1 MSNRFISLIC
11 LIFKY
16 ITANMNKYILYFFA
30 FTQILS
36 CDLSKRKEQ
45 PKKEDKNLK
54 AFEKILTDCSISEK
68 DKESIVKNFYKKNT
82 ILISRII
89 EDSPNQFEI
98 IFRLFNINKYDIK
111 TKEKLLSEY
120 FSLMRKFYND
130 KKNFSKNELINLL
143 LSVIDNKKDYPKKL
157 KTIVELNNKNNKEDE
172 NKKIYSELETFIS
185 KHGKPTSSS
194 TINEINKDID
204 KCLEKYDNLKIIK
217 FINSRIEKINNGQI
231 TEIKIDLK
239 PYIDKYKVKEYEN
252 ITKIFDD
259 LFKEIGNEKNEN
271 TIIDKLKKCLRTLT
285 ETNIQEYIKNHVNKT
300 LENND
305 LFDIHIDGI
314 VDKKIKLTIKNDKY
328 DIMSD
333 LDIKDINL
341 KWENDYKIT
350 VYNKKNYTLL
360 NFKKSSIIDCFKK
373 FEELSQERPLENNDF
388 YSLFIDYLDKI
399 KDFLKD
405 VDSLENSLKN
415 LITDQKRLKQIM
427 DGVYN
432 TLQDKLFNNVLPYNY
447 ITIYKNAF
455 LNDLVIKDR
464 IQKMFKNMGFDAV
477 AVNIDADK
485 KIIFSELKIDI
496 NDLVKNKDITN
507 ELNNLSN
514 FITQQYQ
521 QHTEKFNS
529 IKDEDINN
537 IFSFKTIYSKYKNS
551 GNSNTKF
558 ETMKNNYEQQ
568 YRLLT
573 FQEFAFEKYKQHI
586 EKIKSDIINNNN
598 FSSSQTLKE
607 CGFSAIR
614 TIEDLNMWI
623 GKVYDLITNFYS
635 FIEDDR
641 TNVYPAINNFLKS
654 IFGIKDKKGNFT
666 FYKNSHLLLYMFYS
680 KNSYNNAFDNNIF
693 KLEFNVYK
701 KILDIIF
708 QKDNFLKCE
717 NSNKAIKISD
727 NIGNDGYIKVN
738 SGENY
743 DNLNDL
749 KSKVI
754 IIDKFITK
762 KNNDYIIYL
771 NKIQN
776 DNRFSTND
784 ILFEENSKD
793 DFNISSNKIAL
804 FFGYDKFKKI
814 KIDYKSNT
822 GNKNNKLIT
831 DKIE

>member
-1 MSNRFISLIC
+1 
-11 LIFKY
+11 
-16 ITANMNKYILYFFA
+16 MNKYILYFFA

-157 KTIVELNNKNNKEDE
+157 KTIVELNNKNDKEDE

-204 KCLEKYDNLKIIK
+204 ECLKKYDNLKIIK
-217 FINSRIEKINNGQI
+217 FINSIIENIKNGQI

-271 TIIDKLKKCLRTLT
+271 TIIDKLKKCLRILT

-305 LFDIHIDGI
+305 LFDIYIDGI

-350 VYNKKNYTLL
+350 VDNKKNYTLL

-477 AVNIDADK
+477 SVNIDINDINNR

-521 QHTEKFNS
+521 QHIEKFNS

-607 CGFSAIR
+607 CGFSAIK

-623 GKVYDLITNFYS
+623 RKVYDLITNFYF
-635 FIEDDR
+635 FIEND
-641 TNVYPAINNFLKS
+641 TSVYPAINNFLKS

-666 FYKNSHLLLYMFYS
+666 FYKNSHLLLYMFYP
-680 KNSYNNAFDNNIF
+680 KNLYNNAFDNNIF
-693 KLEFNVYK
+693 KLDFSVYK
-701 KILDIIF
+701 TILDIIF

-727 NIGNDGYIKVN
+727 NISNNGYIKVN

-762 KNNDYIIYL
+762 TENGYIFYL
-771 NKIQN
+771 NKIQS
-776 DNRFSTND
+776 DNYFSTND

-822 GNKNNKLIT
+822 GNRNNKLIT